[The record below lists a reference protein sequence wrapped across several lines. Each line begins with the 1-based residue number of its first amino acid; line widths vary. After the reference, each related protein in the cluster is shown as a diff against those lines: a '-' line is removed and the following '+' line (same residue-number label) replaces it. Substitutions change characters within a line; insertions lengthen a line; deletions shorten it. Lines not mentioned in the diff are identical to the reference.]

1 MMLDLSGL
9 VISMKANSSLYLL
22 QVTKNVFTK
31 WLTIYISVPPAED
44 PVKRCNCLILCFDL
58 QILIYVFAFFLW

>member
-22 QVTKNVFTK
+22 KVTKNVFTK
-31 WLTIYISVPPAED
+31 WLAIYRSMPLAED
-44 PVKRCNCLILCFDL
+44 PVKKM
-58 QILIYVFAFFLW
+58 

>member
-31 WLTIYISVPPAED
+31 WLTIYRSVPPAED
-44 PVKRCNCLILCFDL
+44 PVKKM
-58 QILIYVFAFFLW
+58 